1 MGSSRGRR
9 RTEFVGIWLL
19 PEEKE
24 ALDRAAQIA
33 GTSMGAAVRAS
44 LAVNQVAALQVQN
57 DGLKH
62 QHGRR
67 ATELAT
73 ETGPPRGKFSGG
85 GDHAVPP
92 NDGIDGVE
100 LLHKQPKSLKHGDA
114 GAETASDVGMVT
126 LAQICYQ
133 LFECRLVL
141 EALPYEVDLNLVE
154 LVRDIS
160 TAQQSARQ
168 AYSAASLLREGA
180 ALEQRCD
187 TSPSRPD
194 AIFARHLAA
203 VAAGARRVAPDV
215 SRTDNFSDGLND
227 DRRRD
232 RTKGIVGPR
241 PTCEAVLRDGSRH
254 CIKPALY
261 LGAGRWGRNCYIHAT
276 TADRDRLRELEGIV
290 VAAGEND
297 ERTRKEVLL
306 VFGQAVMFSWADAH
320 DEASQ
325 SSSEAT
331 AHGATTRKLG
341 SSKRGGY

>member
-1 MGSSRGRR
+1 M
-9 RTEFVGIWLL
+9 
-19 PEEKE
+19 
-24 ALDRAAQIA
+24 
-33 GTSMGAAVRAS
+33 
-44 LAVNQVAALQVQN
+44 
-57 DGLKH
+57 
-62 QHGRR
+62 
-67 ATELAT
+67 
-73 ETGPPRGKFSGG
+73 
-85 GDHAVPP
+85 PP

-141 EALPYEVDLNLVE
+141 EALPYEVDLNLDE

-168 AYSAASLLREGA
+168 AYSAASLLHKGA

-215 SRTDNFSDGLND
+215 SRTDTFSDGLND
-227 DRRRD
+227 HRRPD
-232 RTKGIVGPR
+232 RTKDIVGPR
-241 PTCEAVLRDGSRH
+241 PNCEAVLRDGSRH
-254 CIKPALY
+254 CMKPALY
-261 LGAGRWGRNCYIHAT
+261 LGAGRWARNCYIHAT
-276 TADRDRLRELEGIV
+276 TADRDRFRKHEGTG
-290 VAAGEND
+290 VAAEEND
-297 ERTRKEVLL
+297 ERTRKEVLR

-325 SSSEAT
+325 SSSTAT
-331 AHGATTRKLG
+331 AQGTTRKLG
-341 SSKRGGY
+341 SNKRSG